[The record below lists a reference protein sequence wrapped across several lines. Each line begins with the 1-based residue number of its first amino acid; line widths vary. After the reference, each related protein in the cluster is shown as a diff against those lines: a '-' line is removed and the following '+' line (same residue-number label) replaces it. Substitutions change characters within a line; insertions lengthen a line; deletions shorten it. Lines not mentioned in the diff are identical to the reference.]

1 MGFLLSPLR
10 LTESEDEFH
19 LELLFH
25 LAIVGRVTEAA
36 PPLRRDAERN
46 RQLLL
51 RTAYELMAT
60 EGLDVPY
67 EDIARAAGTGMGT
80 VYRRFPR
87 RQDLL
92 DALFSE
98 HIDTVIGFAEQAAR
112 HDDAW
117 AGLTWFLER
126 QLELEAGNRGLGE
139 LLRSRHQATE
149 LVRRAH
155 EQMTPLVAGLIA
167 RAVGAGQLPPGAT
180 PADFAA
186 AHVMVGSVLDASRS
200 FAPQLWRRALA
211 VALAGLRHADLSGE
225 PPDETVIDRLYND
238 DQK

>member
-1 MGFLLSPLR
+1 M
-10 LTESEDEFH
+10 TET
-19 LELLFH
+19 
-25 LAIVGRVTEAA
+25 V

-51 RTAYELMAT
+51 RTAYELMAVN
-60 EGLDVPY
+60 GLDVPY

-80 VYRRFPR
+80 MYRRFPQ

-98 HIDTVIGFAEQAAR
+98 HIDTVIDLAERAAR
-112 HDDAW
+112 YDDAW

-126 QLELEAGNRGLGE
+126 QLEIEAQSRGLGE
-139 LLRSRHQATE
+139 LLRSRNQATA

-155 EQMTPLVAGLIA
+155 DRMTPLVADLIA
-167 RAVGAGQLPPGAT
+167 RAVRAGQLPAGAT

-186 AHVMVGSVLDASRS
+186 AHVMVGSVMDASRN
-200 FAPQLWRRALA
+200 FAPHLWRRALTI
-211 VALAGLRHADLSGE
+211 ALAGLRHADLSGE

-238 DQK
+238 EKK

>member
-1 MGFLLSPLR
+1 VEENFNLETVFR
-10 LTESEDEFH
+10 LT
-19 LELLFH
+19 
-25 LAIVGRVTEAA
+25 RVEHVAP

-80 VYRRFPR
+80 MYRRFPH

-98 HIDTVIGFAEQAAR
+98 HIDTVIGFAERASR
-112 HDDAW
+112 YDDAW
-117 AGLTWFLER
+117 AGLSWFLER
-126 QLELEAGNRGLGE
+126 QLEIEAQSRGLGE
-139 LLRSRHQATE
+139 LLRGRHQATA
-149 LVRRAH
+149 LVQRAH
-155 EQMTPLVAGLIA
+155 ERMTPLVADLIA
-167 RAVGAGQLPPGAT
+167 RAVRTGQLPPGAT

-186 AHVMVGSVLDASRS
+186 VHVMVGSVMDTSRA
-200 FAPQLWRRALA
+200 FAPQLWRRALTI
-211 VALAGLRHADLSGE
+211 ALAGLRHAELSGD
-225 PPDETVIDRLYND
+225 PPAETVLGRLYNEE
-238 DQK
+238 KK